1 MIKYFKVLYIFMSIC
16 YIKIILGKFKYY
28 CEIKKYKSKY
38 FSFRILFLFR
48 KKVLKYD
55 ICIVYDF
62 YFLCFEYLIVKIFMN
77 FYVRCF

>member
-48 KKVLKYD
+48 KKS
-55 ICIVYDF
+55 I
-62 YFLCFEYLIVKIFMN
+62 KI
-77 FYVRCF
+77 